1 MKKIIY
7 IVLTIFIFNCEDGNK
22 VNYFDCYG
30 IENGNDLSCFGCLE
44 ENAINYN
51 ASATQNDN
59 SCIWSYDITQ
69 NQSFY
74 FIKNIFDS
82 TGNQIL
88 INNYYIGIF
97 NNNICV
103 GNREWNGEFTDIPA
117 MGNSGSI
124 INYLNIGD
132 IPTFRLY
139 DNIEKKEYEL
149 SFDGN
154 CYDSGSHLNIINCGF
169 VNNGIYYISSLN
181 LIY

>member
-7 IVLTIFIFNCEDGNK
+7 IVLSIFLFNCEDSDEIS
-22 VNYFDCYG
+22 YIDCNG
-30 IENGNDLSCFGCLE
+30 KENGDELNCFGCLE
-44 ENAINYN
+44 DNAINYDD
-51 ASATQNDN
+51 SATQNDD
-59 SCIWSYDITQ
+59 SCIWSFEMTE

-88 INNYYIGIF
+88 FNDFYIGTF
-97 NNNICV
+97 NNNVCV
-103 GNREWNGEFTDIPA
+103 GNRAWNGEFTDIPA
-117 MGNSGSI
+117 MGNSENI
-124 INYLNIGD
+124 FNYLNIGD

-149 SFDGN
+149 SFDGH
-154 CYDSGSHLNIINCGF
+154 CYDNGSHINIINCGF
-169 VNNGIYYISSLN
+169 INNGIYYISSLN